1 MSAESKKQAIHKI
14 GVLCSGGDAP
24 GMNAAVRAVVRTA
37 CYEGLRVLGI
47 RGGYEGLIN
56 ANMTAMDARSV
67 ANIIHQGGTI
77 LLTSR
82 SERFR
87 TPEGR
92 KLAVEAL
99 RDFDIDALVVVGGDG
114 SFRGAELLAAEHGI
128 RVVGVPG
135 TIDNDLAGTDYT
147 IGFDTAVN
155 TALQAIDRIRDTA
168 TSHGRPFLVE
178 VMGRD
183 AGYIAL
189 EVGLGGGAEE
199 ILVPEH
205 PFEIDELCHKID
217 RSMSRGKKSFLV
229 VVAEAEQMG
238 RSVDIGK
245 QIKEKI
251 GVEFRICILGHI
263 QRGGSPSARDRS
275 LASRLGAGA
284 VDALLKG
291 HTGVMVGERAGKVV
305 EVPLREAWEGEKA
318 LDEDLIRLIETLS
331 Y

>member
-1 MSAESKKQAIHKI
+1 
-14 GVLCSGGDAP
+14 
-24 GMNAAVRAVVRTA
+24 
-37 CYEGLRVLGI
+37 
-47 RGGYEGLIN
+47 
-56 ANMTAMDARSV
+56 
-67 ANIIHQGGTI
+67 
-77 LLTSR
+77 
-82 SERFR
+82 
-87 TPEGR
+87 
-92 KLAVEAL
+92 
-99 RDFDIDALVVVGGDG
+99 
-114 SFRGAELLAAEHGI
+114 
-128 RVVGVPG
+128 
-135 TIDNDLAGTDYT
+135 
-147 IGFDTAVN
+147 
-155 TALQAIDRIRDTA
+155 
-168 TSHGRPFLVE
+168 VE